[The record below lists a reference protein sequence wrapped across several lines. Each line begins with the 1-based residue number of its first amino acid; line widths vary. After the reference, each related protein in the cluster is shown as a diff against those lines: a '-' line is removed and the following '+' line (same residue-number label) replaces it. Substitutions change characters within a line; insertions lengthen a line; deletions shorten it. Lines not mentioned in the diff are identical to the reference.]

1 MKIVSMNLVAM
12 KFTNISPYYLFFFI
26 ILYLRIIYTLWDV
39 ILDTEFRESWIYIHK
54 IELRF
59 AQFRLV
65 VSMKRGH
72 V

>member
-12 KFTNISPYYLFFFI
+12 KFTNISPYYLFFL
-26 ILYLRIIYTLWDV
+26 LYYTCESFTLRDV